1 MGLGDELAGLGHHGG
16 LVLAAQVD
24 GVADAHDVHAGLA
37 HGQHGVQVVELRR
50 IGVVLAAA
58 HDVGLG
64 VHLHEV
70 VDLGIVG
77 GVLRDEPALA
87 GQHAAHALAPDLE
100 EVLRLGIGDVD
111 ALAVEVLVE
120 VLDLLIA
127 REQHETARSARRLH
141 EVLDVLVTGFRH
153 DVGRHPH
160 LVTSDFGHGFLL
172 IGSNS
177 TDEAQSLIDT
187 VILAKKRG
195 GTRRF
200 TEKPRER
207 ATDSREA
214 RAGGRRRRRN
224 GEQAAPDGQCAKRE
238 PGCFT

>member
-24 GVADAHDVHAGLA
+24 GVADAHDVHARLA
-37 HGQHGVQVVELRR
+37 HGQHGVQIVELRR

-87 GQHAAHALAPDLE
+87 RQHAAHALAADLE

-160 LVTSDFGHGFLL
+160 LVTSDFLGMV
-172 IGSNS
+172 S
-177 TDEAQSLIDT
+177 SL
-187 VILAKKRG
+187 
-195 GTRRF
+195 
-200 TEKPRER
+200 
-207 ATDSREA
+207 
-214 RAGGRRRRRN
+214 
-224 GEQAAPDGQCAKRE
+224 
-238 PGCFT
+238 